1 MASDGNR
8 AAGAHCEFS
17 RGEDSAGSNGEESGK
32 SMSIRTRLR
41 EWLGIAAI
49 WDEIQKR
56 QEAQKALSSAVED
69 LRASLDTSKSE
80 TSALYEASKAQGCEL
95 LERTNIN
102 EKAVGKVGE
111 NVYYIAGLLE
121 LSNNR
126 MKAIETEQ
134 GASAKALATIL
145 SRSEALATEKERD
158 RCLNVVMQ
166 SEVKFLRDDCRAV
179 LAALIEAK

>member
-1 MASDGNR
+1 
-8 AAGAHCEFS
+8 
-17 RGEDSAGSNGEESGK
+17 
-32 SMSIRTRLR
+32 MSIRTRLR

-49 WDEIQKR
+49 ITILENLDSDICAHKLESSRELARVWDEIQKR

-111 NVYYIAGLLE
+111 NVYSIAGLLE

-158 RCLNVVMQ
+158 RCLNVVLQ
-166 SEVKFLRDDCRAV
+166 SDVKFLRDDCRAV